1 MGEDVKRPIYETK
14 ADVANEEAVAR
25 LITEA
30 RGYMMVKLPRL
41 NQMDYAAFTTD
52 GLKALIEIKCR
63 RNTMAKYDSMMIGME
78 KVLHARQVYKHF
90 GVKSYLFV
98 QWTDQLG
105 YVCLED
111 DCTIDMGGR
120 TDRNDPNDMSL
131 HAYFDID
138 KFRGL

>member
-1 MGEDVKRPIYETK
+1 MGEDMKRPIYETK
-14 ADVANEEAVAR
+14 TDVANEERVAE
-25 LITEA
+25 LITEK

-41 NQMDYAAFTTD
+41 AQLDYAAFTTD

-63 RNTMAKYDSMMIGME
+63 RNTMAKYDSMMVGMD
-78 KVLHARQVYKHF
+78 KVLYARQINQHF

-105 YVCLED
+105 YVCLNE

-120 TDRNDPNDMSL
+120 TDRGDPNDIGL

-138 KFRGL
+138 KFRGF

>member
-1 MGEDVKRPIYETK
+1 
-14 ADVANEEAVAR
+14 
-25 LITEA
+25 
-30 RGYMMVKLPRL
+30 
-41 NQMDYAAFTTD
+41 
-52 GLKALIEIKCR
+52 
-63 RNTMAKYDSMMIGME
+63 MAKYDSMMIGME
-78 KVLHARQVYKHF
+78 KVLHARQVNKHF

-131 HAYFDID
+131 YAYFDID

>member
-1 MGEDVKRPIYETK
+1 MNRPIYETK
-14 ADVANEEAVAR
+14 ADVANEERVAE
-25 LITEA
+25 LITEK

-41 NQMDYAAFTTD
+41 AQLDYAAFSAD

-63 RNTMAKYDSMMIGME
+63 RNTMTKYPTTMIGFD
-78 KVLHARQVYKHF
+78 KVLYARQIYQHF
-90 GVKSYLFV
+90 GVRSYLFV

-120 TDRNDPNDMSL
+120 KDRGNPNDMGL
-131 HAYFDID
+131 YAYFHID
-138 KFRGL
+138 KFKSL